1 MGSNS
6 RAEDKGAD
14 SREFDKDVDGWS
26 RCILERVSNGVANNR
41 GSMLSVTL
49 AHKFSL
55 VILSVFAGKLSSFDK
70 LLAVVP
76 STARV

>member
-14 SREFDKDVDGWS
+14 SGELDEDVDGWS
-26 RCILERVSNGVANNR
+26 RCILERVSNSVSNNR
-41 GSMLSVTL
+41 GGMLSVTF
-49 AHKFSL
+49 AHKFFL
-55 VILSVFAGKLSSFDK
+55 VFLSVFAGKLSSFDK

-76 STARV
+76 STTRV